1 MTIKLNNSVRSK
13 LAVDN
18 MARVIGADPDL
29 NVHFLG
35 PNTTPRIN
43 MKTKAIFYQMV
54 TLVMTNTGSYVA
66 AGYVMKVVIIV
77 ILNLK
82 RMKILEMNIYQ
93 NNLVSKVFYLM
104 ATLVFHQKMMK
115 E

>member
-1 MTIKLNNSVRSK
+1 
-13 LAVDN
+13 
-18 MARVIGADPDL
+18 
-29 NVHFLG
+29 
-35 PNTTPRIN
+35 
-43 MKTKAIFYQMV
+43 
-54 TLVMTNTGSYVA
+54 MTNTGSYVA

>member
-1 MTIKLNNSVRSK
+1 
-13 LAVDN
+13 
-18 MARVIGADPDL
+18 
-29 NVHFLG
+29 
-35 PNTTPRIN
+35 
-43 MKTKAIFYQMV
+43 
-54 TLVMTNTGSYVA
+54 MTNTGSYVA

-77 ILNLK
+77 IQKSKLLLILK
-82 RMKILEMNIYQ
+82 MNIYQ

>member
-1 MTIKLNNSVRSK
+1 
-13 LAVDN
+13 
-18 MARVIGADPDL
+18 
-29 NVHFLG
+29 
-35 PNTTPRIN
+35 
-43 MKTKAIFYQMV
+43 
-54 TLVMTNTGSYVA
+54 
-66 AGYVMKVVIIV
+66 MKVVIIV